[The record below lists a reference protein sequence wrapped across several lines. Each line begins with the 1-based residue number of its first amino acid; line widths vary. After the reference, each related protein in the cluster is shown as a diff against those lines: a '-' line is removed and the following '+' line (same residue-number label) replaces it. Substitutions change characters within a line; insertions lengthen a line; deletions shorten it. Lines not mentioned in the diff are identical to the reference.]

1 LYYLRLFSKATLVTA
16 ASMLL
21 FSCAQPNKALNPSSA
36 NSVELTST
44 TDNNSVSL
52 DTLIDQNQDSAELVV
67 GQPLLI
73 NPISQPEKWRVT
85 LGRHDFAK
93 VEIDRDPQKVQREI
107 SFKSAGQFRLTVH
120 SVIAKGPKSSTA
132 PNVMQQQFTVIV
144 KEK

>member
-1 LYYLRLFSKATLVTA
+1 MYYLKLFSKVTLVTA
-16 ASMLL
+16 TSLVL
-21 FSCAQPNKALNPSSA
+21 FSCTQPNKALSPSLA
-36 NSVELTST
+36 NSAELTST
-44 TDNNSVSL
+44 TNNNSVSL
-52 DTLIDQNQDSAELVV
+52 DALIDQNQDSAELLV

-93 VEIDRDPQKVQREI
+93 ADIEFDPQKVQRRI
-107 SFKSAGQFRLTVH
+107 SFKSAGEFRLTVR
-120 SVIAKGPKSSTA
+120 SITTKGPKGSSA